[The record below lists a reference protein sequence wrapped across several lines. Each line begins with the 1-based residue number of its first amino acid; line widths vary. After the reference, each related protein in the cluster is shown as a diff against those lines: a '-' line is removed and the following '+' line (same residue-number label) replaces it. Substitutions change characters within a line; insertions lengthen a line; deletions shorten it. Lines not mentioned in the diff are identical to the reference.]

1 MRSARASALLLA
13 AFVAS
18 CDRTPPPPAAQT
30 QANSLRIVA
39 SDFSYVSPDTVA
51 AGLTN
56 IVMVNHGKEPHQA
69 SIFRVDSGKTMDDV
83 QKAMK
88 MTSAIPGWMVF
99 TGSPNGAEPGDSSNT
114 MATMT
119 AGNYIVICF
128 FTGADGKPHMEKG
141 MVKPLVVKPAGSAM
155 ALPNADITVTTKDYA
170 FEVSPAITAGTHTI
184 RLVNAG
190 PQLHEITLVKMAP
203 GKTMKDAQAW
213 MAAGMKGMPP
223 FTSFGGIAGLTV
235 GQAANF
241 TATFTPGDYVM
252 LCFVPDSKDGK
263 PHLAHGMVMPFKVS

>member
-1 MRSARASALLLA
+1 MRSAPASVLLLA
-13 AFVAS
+13 ALVAS

-30 QANSLRIVA
+30 QAFAFRIVA
-39 SDFSYVSPDTVA
+39 NDFSYVSPDTVP

-56 IVMVNHGKEPHQA
+56 IVMVNQGKEPHQA
-69 SIFRVDSGKTMDDV
+69 AIFRMDSVKSPAEIQAGLMSNT
-83 QKAMK
+83 
-88 MTSAIPGWMVF
+88 IPGWVIV
-99 TGSPNGAEPGDSSNT
+99 TGGPNGANPGDSSNVAVVLT
-114 MATMT
+114 P
-119 AGNYIVICF
+119 GNYMMVCF
-128 FTGADGKPHMEKG
+128 MPGADGKPHLTKG
-141 MVKPLVVKPAGSAM
+141 MTKPFVVKPAGAAM

-184 RLVNAG
+184 RLVNTG

-213 MAAGMKGMPP
+213 MAGGMKGMPP
-223 FTSFGGIAGLTV
+223 FASFGGIAGLAV

-241 TATFTPGDYVM
+241 TATFTPGDYAM

-263 PHLAHGMVMPFKVS
+263 PHVAHGMVMPFKVS

>member
-13 AFVAS
+13 ALVAS

-30 QANSLRIVA
+30 QANALRIVA
-39 SDFSYVSPDTVA
+39 SDFSFMSPDTVA

-56 IVMVNHGKEPHQA
+56 IVMVNQGKEPHQA
-69 SIFRVDSGKTMDDV
+69 AIFRMDSVKT
-83 QKAMK
+83 QSEIQAGLH
-88 MTSAIPGWMVF
+88 SNIIPSWVIV
-99 TGSPNGAEPGDSSNT
+99 TGGPNGANPGDSSNV
-114 MATMT
+114 A
-119 AGNYIVICF
+119 AVLQPGNYMMVCF
-128 FTGADGKPHMEKG
+128 MSGADGKMHLDKG
-141 MVKPLVVKPAGSAM
+141 MSKAFVVKPAWAAM
-155 ALPNADITVTTKDYA
+155 ALPNADITVTTKDYS

-184 RLVNAG
+184 RLVNTG

-223 FTSFGGIAGLTV
+223 FMSFGGIAGLAV

-252 LCFVPDSKDGK
+252 LCFVPDNKDGK